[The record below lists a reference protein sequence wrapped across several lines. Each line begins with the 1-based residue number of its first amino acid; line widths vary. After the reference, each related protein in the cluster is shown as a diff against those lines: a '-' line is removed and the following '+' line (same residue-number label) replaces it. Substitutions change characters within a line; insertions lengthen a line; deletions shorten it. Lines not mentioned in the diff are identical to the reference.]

1 MGEWVSLVL
10 SKTNYTRQSSRLGN
24 HQLKG
29 RRDGLDWGVC
39 YLNLRR
45 ERARGHLFY
54 FPRWFRLQ
62 WHPFFYMPQVDEQIS
77 KMGCKICNQEV
88 HFIHGFSREC
98 LSNCPKKKETQF
110 IKFTNNCIVGILL
123 NSLHL
128 FLLLSLLLLIFQFF
142 QVASWPCFW
151 KESNIGLC
159 TQ

>member
-1 MGEWVSLVL
+1 MGWIGGFV
-10 SKTNYTRQSSRLGN
+10 TWTLG
-24 HQLKG
+24 
-29 RRDGLDWGVC
+29 
-39 YLNLRR
+39 
-45 ERARGHLFY
+45 ERGPGAIY
-54 FPRWFRLQ
+54 FIFQDDLGCNDI
-62 WHPFFYMPQVDEQIS
+62 HFFI
-77 KMGCKICNQEV
+77 
-88 HFIHGFSREC
+88 
-98 LSNCPKKKETQF
+98 CPKLMSKFLKWVAKFAIRRCTSYTDSQESVYLIAQKKKKTQF